1 MLDWKTILQDMIHNG
16 YKDGLVLWSATRM
29 IKGGQIMGDR
39 IIVQLT
45 ISGTIELQGAS
56 IEGILPPRVYTL
68 YGQALKERRLKK
80 KLTIAKLSQ
89 LSGVSISHIY
99 RIESGA
105 RSPGGR
111 IIAKLEKV
119 LQDEKDQIGLLS
131 PG

>member
-1 MLDWKTILQDMIHNG
+1 
-16 YKDGLVLWSATRM
+16 
-29 IKGGQIMGDR
+29 MGDR

-56 IEGILPPRVYTL
+56 IEGILSPRVYIL

-89 LSGVSISHIY
+89 LSGVSASHIY

-105 RSPGGR
+105 RSPGGQ

-119 LQDEKDQIGLLS
+119 LQDEKD
-131 PG
+131 

>member
-1 MLDWKTILQDMIHNG
+1 
-16 YKDGLVLWSATRM
+16 
-29 IKGGQIMGDR
+29 MGDK

-45 ISGTIELQGAS
+45 ISGIIELQGS

-68 YGQALKERRLKK
+68 YGEALKERRLKK

-89 LSGVSISHIY
+89 LSGVSASHIY

-105 RSPGGR
+105 RSPGGQ

-119 LQDEKDQIGLLS
+119 LQE
-131 PG
+131 